1 MSNKI
6 IILIPVLL
14 LSLLLSNNS
23 CYKDLGG
30 FFIPGSK
37 PVEDH
42 DGTVISSHGPCYLK
56 DLGNGK
62 KLLHLEGSAYDRGYA
77 MGYLL
82 PNEVRRI
89 TSMEYIRAV
98 IDGMTDGSLSQIY
111 DTWIEEFAVNAIK
124 LLTDVKM
131 SAVPAEYITEMKGV
145 VAGVNDATPDAA
157 KLKFDDVLLLNMGSD
172 VIYSFLYEIDYLQS
186 LSSCNGFVVTGNAT
200 ADGRTLMGR
209 HFMYPPEVFNETALV
224 IEYKPNCGH
233 PFVSIGAPGFVG
245 VTSAMNSKGI
255 AIGTEVLY
263 SGDACYG
270 KVGMGTLL
278 LMRKAIQYSDT
289 LEAVVDTMQKATRG
303 VPWMYIVGD
312 GSGKGAVIEST
323 TNHFAVRYLD
333 SVYPDQIEEKDDV
346 VATTNH
352 AIVPEIAATHLPS
365 PFASSRRRYTE
376 ITNLILENYGAI
388 DVAKGREIIDFLH
401 PGGAYSWYYGTD
413 QDQPVACSVS
423 LYDLTA
429 KEVWTLFGKYSD
441 QWVHYKLPY

>member
-1 MSNKI
+1 
-6 IILIPVLL
+6 
-14 LSLLLSNNS
+14 
-23 CYKDLGG
+23 
-30 FFIPGSK
+30 
-37 PVEDH
+37 
-42 DGTVISSHGPCYLK
+42 
-56 DLGNGK
+56 
-62 KLLHLEGSAYDRGYA
+62 

-98 IDGMTDGSLSQIY
+98 IDGITGGTLSQIY
-111 DTWIEEFAVNAIK
+111 NTWVEKSAINTLK

-131 SAVPAEYITEMKGV
+131 GAVPLEYITEMKGV
-145 VAGVNDATPDAA
+145 VAGVNDATPDAV

-172 VIYSFLYEIDYLQS
+172 VIYSFLDEIQQLQS
-186 LSSCNGFVVTGNAT
+186 MSSCNGFVVTGNAT
-200 ADGRTLMGR
+200 TDGRTLMGR
-209 HFMYPPEVFNETALV
+209 HFMYPPEVFSETALV

-263 SGDACYG
+263 SGDACYR

-278 LMRKAIQYSDT
+278 LMRKAIQYCGT
-289 LEAVVDTMQKATRG
+289 LEAVVDTMQKAARG

-312 GSGKGAVIEST
+312 GIGTGAVIEST

-333 SVYPDQIEEKDDV
+333 SVYPDQIEDKDDV
-346 VATTNH
+346 VATTNY
-352 AIVPEIAATHLPS
+352 AIVPEIAATHLPG
-365 PFASSRRRYTE
+365 PFTSSRRRYSE
-376 ITNLILENYGAI
+376 MTNLILENYGTI
-388 DVAKGREIIDFLH
+388 DIAKGREIIDFLH

-413 QDQPVACSVS
+413 QDQPVACTVS

-429 KEVWTLFGKYSD
+429 KEVWTLYGKYSD

>member
-1 MSNKI
+1 MSKKL

-14 LSLLLSNNS
+14 LALFLSNNS
-23 CYKDLGG
+23 CYNDL
-30 FFIPGSK
+30 IPGST
-37 PVEDH
+37 PAGGN
-42 DGTVISSHGPCYLK
+42 DGTVLRSHGKCYLK

-62 KLLHLEGSAYDRGYA
+62 RLLHLEGSAYDRGYA

-89 TSMEYIRAV
+89 TSMEYIRAI
-98 IDGMTDGSLSQIY
+98 IDDMTEGSLSAIY
-111 DTWIEEFAVNAIK
+111 GTWQEEFMMDIIK
-124 LLTDVKM
+124 LLTDVQLG
-131 SAVPAEYITEMKGV
+131 AVPAEYVTEMKGV
-145 VAGVNDATPDAA
+145 VAGVNDATPDAV
-157 KLKFDDVLLLNMGSD
+157 KLEFNDVLLLNMGSD
-172 VIYSFLYEIDYLQS
+172 VIYSILYEIDLLQS

-209 HFMYPPEVFNETALV
+209 HFMYPPAVFNETALV

-245 VTSAMNSKGI
+245 VTSAMNSRGI

-263 SGDACYG
+263 SGDACYA
-270 KVGMGTLL
+270 KAGMGTLL
-278 LMRKAIQYSDT
+278 LMRKAIQYCGSLD
-289 LEAVVDTMQKATRG
+289 AVVETIQKATRG
-303 VPWMYIVGD
+303 VPWMYVVGD
-312 GSGKGAVIEST
+312 GRGKGAIIEST

-365 PFASSRRRYTE
+365 AFASSHRRYTE
-376 ITNLILENYGAI
+376 MTNLILENYGAI

-401 PGGAYSWYYGTD
+401 PGGAYNWYYGTD
-413 QDQPVACSVS
+413 PDQPVACSVS
-423 LYDLTA
+423 LYDLSA